1 MIVELDDQ
9 GWYDVSEALLGL
21 LRRIQSIQAES
32 DARRDDTSARVS
44 QIVLMQFEVEQSL
57 ALADDGDRT
66 GLSPK
71 RSPPIP

>member
-1 MIVELDDQ
+1 
-9 GWYDVSEALLGL
+9 
-21 LRRIQSIQAES
+21 
-32 DARRDDTSARVS
+32 VS